1 MARQDELESGES
13 TRAGPGAP
21 PVASGGSASLPA
33 RLVGGVRHFREL
45 GILIAL
51 LAVLTVFAVLNP
63 VFLSPQNI
71 ADVTRNASF
80 TFVAAVGAAYVFAA
94 GGLDLSVGSLFGV
107 GAVAGGLVIVDLG
120 APILV
125 AVIVAIAASSLL
137 GLVNGLVIVRARIPA
152 LVATLGM
159 LYAARGLIM
168 IVTEGQPI
176 FPFPRE
182 ITDLVIARIAGLPI
196 MVILAI
202 VLALV
207 AHYGLNH
214 MRFGREI
221 LAVGGNREA
230 ARLVGI
236 PVDRISIAVYMLSG
250 AAAGLAGIL
259 AASRLGTAQ
268 ASAGSGFE
276 LTVIA
281 AVIIG
286 GTSMFGGSA
295 TIIGT
300 VIGSLL
306 LAVLSNG
313 MTIIGL
319 SPFYQNLLVGV
330 VIVFA
335 VALDQWRR
343 TRPV

>member
-1 MARQDELESGES
+1 MALDDEVGAADRPAATPVSGL
-13 TRAGPGAP
+13 AGEP
-21 PVASGGSASLPA
+21 PATA
-33 RLVGGVRHFREL
+33 RRPRLGPLQGFREL
-45 GILIAL
+45 GILLAL
-51 LAVLTVFAVLNP
+51 LFVLGVFAIINP

-80 TFVAAVGAAYVFAA
+80 TFVAALGASFVFAA
-94 GGLDLSVGSLFGV
+94 GGLDLSVGSLFGI
-107 GAVAGGLVIVDLG
+107 GAVAGGLVVVDTALPIPLAIIVGVL
-120 APILV
+120 
-125 AVIVAIAASSLL
+125 AAAAL

-168 IVTEGQPI
+168 IVTEGQPV

-182 ITDLVIARIAGLPI
+182 FTDLVIARIAGVPV
-196 MVILAI
+196 MVLLAIFLAILA
-202 VLALV
+202 
-207 AHYGLNH
+207 HYTLNH
-214 MRFGREI
+214 LRFGREV

-236 PVDRISIAVYMLSG
+236 PVDRISIVVYVLSG
-250 AAAGLAGIL
+250 ATAGLAGIL
-259 AASRLGTAQ
+259 AAARLGTAQ
-268 ASAGSGFE
+268 ASAGTGFE

-319 SPFYQNLLVGV
+319 SPFYQNLLVGI

-343 TRPV
+343 NRPG

>member
-1 MARQDELESGES
+1 MWAMVPSSVLR
-13 TRAGPGAP
+13 
-21 PVASGGSASLPA
+21 
-33 RLVGGVRHFREL
+33 FREL
-45 GILIAL
+45 GILLAL
-51 LAVLTVFAVLNP
+51 LVVLAVFAVLNP

-120 APILV
+120 APIPV
-125 AVIVAIAASSLL
+125 AIVAAIAASAAL
-137 GLVNGLVIVRARIPA
+137 GLVNGLVIVRGRIPA

-182 ITDLVIARIAGLPI
+182 ITDMVIARVAGVPV
-196 MVILAI
+196 MVIVAI
-202 VLALV
+202 GIAIV

-214 MRFGREI
+214 LRFGREV

-236 PVDRISIAVYMLSG
+236 PVARISIVVYVLSG
-250 AAAGLAGIL
+250 ATAGLAGIL

-268 ASAGSGFE
+268 ASAGTGFE

-319 SPFYQNLLVGV
+319 SPFYQNLLVGI

-343 TRPV
+343 SRPG

>member
-1 MARQDELESGES
+1 MAIEEEVSPAAEVK
-13 TRAGPGAP
+13 P
-21 PVASGGSASLPA
+21 PTAAKPA
-33 RLVGGVRHFREL
+33 RRYPLGPIRAFREL
-45 GILIAL
+45 GIVIAL
-51 LAVLTVFAVLNP
+51 VTVLAVFALINP
-63 VFLSPQNI
+63 VFLSAQNI

-80 TFVAAVGAAYVFAA
+80 TFVAAVGATYVFAA
-94 GGLDLSVGSLFGV
+94 GGLDLSVGSLFGI
-107 GAVAGGLVIVDLG
+107 GAVAGGLVVVDGGSIPL
-120 APILV
+120 A
-125 AVIVAIAASSLL
+125 IVAGVVAASLL
-137 GLVNGLVIVRARIPA
+137 GLVNGLVVVRAHIPA

-182 ITDLVIARIAGLPI
+182 FTDMVIARVSGVPL
-196 MVILAI
+196 MVIIAI
-202 VLALV
+202 VLALI

-214 MRFGREI
+214 TRFGREV
-221 LAVGGNREA
+221 LAVGGNRDA

-236 PVDRISIAVYMLSG
+236 PVNRVSITVYALSG

-259 AASRLGTAQ
+259 AAARLGTAQ
-268 ASAGSGFE
+268 ASAGTGFE

-295 TIIGT
+295 TVIGT
-300 VIGSLL
+300 VIGALL

-319 SPFYQNLLVGV
+319 SPFYPNLLVGV

-343 TRPV
+343 ARPT

>member
-1 MARQDELESGES
+1 MTLGEPVEAVTDPHVPAG
-13 TRAGPGAP
+13 TR
-21 PVASGGSASLPA
+21 SGGLT
-33 RLVGGVRHFREL
+33 RHLRGFREL
-45 GILIAL
+45 GILMAL
-51 LAVLTVFAVLNP
+51 IVVLALFAAINP
-63 VFLSPQNI
+63 VFLSAQNL
-71 ADVTRNASF
+71 ADVARNASF
-80 TFVAAVGAAYVFAA
+80 TFVAAVGATYVFAA
-94 GGLDLSVGSLFGV
+94 GGLDLSVGSLVGV
-107 GAVAGGLVIVDLG
+107 GAVAGGLAIVHAGLPFPVG
-120 APILV
+120 IVV
-125 AVIVAIAASSLL
+125 AVVAAGLL
-137 GLVNGLVIVRARIPA
+137 GWVNGLIIVKAGIPA

-182 ITDLVIARIAGLPI
+182 ATDIVIARVAGVPV
-196 MVILAI
+196 MVLLAI
-202 VLALV
+202 ALAV
-207 AHYGLNH
+207 IAHYALNH
-214 MRFGREI
+214 LRFGREV
-221 LAVGGNREA
+221 LALGGNREA

-236 PVDRISIAVYMLSG
+236 RVDRISIVVYILSG
-250 AAAGLAGIL
+250 AAAGLSGVL
-259 AASRLGTAQ
+259 SAARLGTAQ
-268 ASAGSGFE
+268 ASAGTGTE

-295 TIIGT
+295 TVIGT
-300 VIGSLL
+300 VVGSLL

-330 VIVFA
+330 VIVLA

-343 TRPV
+343 SRPA